1 MARLIFFLLL
11 IANVAFG
18 AYLYF
23 DATSPAA
30 APREINPG
38 VLKIISVT
46 EAGRAQQDAAA
57 AKKVAAS
64 LTGSA
69 CVDFSVKPNDAARA
83 QVSFAAMNIGDRLS
97 LRNVE
102 DYTRFAVS
110 LPAQK
115 DKRLADTL
123 VANLK
128 KAGVKDVSVLGD
140 NTISLGVFSSAEAAQ
155 KAVAD
160 VKAKA
165 KTLANDAQVTPR
177 NPQTAETIFT
187 VKEPNTNMVARLTL
201 MQREFDGSNL
211 RAVACPPVVPVAAVA
226 PVVNAAAIPA
236 KK

>member
-11 IANVAFG
+11 IINIAFG
-18 AYLYF
+18 AYVYF
-23 DATSPAA
+23 NATTPTT

-46 EAGRAQQDAAA
+46 DAGKAQQDAVS

-69 CVDFSVKPNDAARA
+69 CVDFSVKPADAARA
-83 QVSFAAMNIGDRLS
+83 QASFAAMNIGDRLS
-97 LRNVE
+97 VRNVE
-102 DYTRFAVS
+102 EYTRFAVT

-140 NTISLGVFSSAEAAQ
+140 NTISLGVFSSNEAAQ

-177 NPQTAETIFT
+177 NPQSTETIFT
-187 VKEPNTNMVARLTL
+187 VKEPNTSMVARLTL

-211 RAVACPPVVPVAAVA
+211 RAVACPAAVPVAAVA
-226 PVVNAAAIPA
+226 PVVSQTAIPA

>member
-18 AYLYF
+18 AYVYF
-23 DATSPAA
+23 NATSPAA

-83 QVSFAAMNIGDRLS
+83 QVSFTAMNIGDRLS
-97 LRNVE
+97 TRNVD

-128 KAGVKDVSVLGD
+128 KAGVKDVSVLPD
-140 NTISLGVFSSAEAAQ
+140 NTISLGVFSSGEAAQ
-155 KAVAD
+155 KAVAE

-165 KTLANDAQVTPR
+165 KTLANAAQVTPR
-177 NPQTAETIFT
+177 NPQTTEAIFT
-187 VKEPNTNMVARLTL
+187 VKEPDTSMVARLTL

-211 RAVACPPVVPVAAVA
+211 RAVSCPAAVAAVA
-226 PVVNAAAIPA
+226 PVVTEKSIPA

>member
-18 AYLYF
+18 AYVYF
-23 DATSPAA
+23 NATTPAA

-46 EAGRAQQDAAA
+46 DAGKAQQDAAL

-64 LTGSA
+64 LSGSA

-83 QVSFAAMNIGDRLS
+83 QASFAAMNIGDRLS
-97 LRNVE
+97 TRNVD

-140 NTISLGVFSSAEAAQ
+140 NSISLGVFSSAEAAQ
-155 KAVAD
+155 KAVTD

-177 NPQTAETIFT
+177 NPQTTETIFT

-211 RAVACPPVVPVAAVA
+211 RAVACSAAMLVAVVA
-226 PVVNAAAIPA
+226 PVTTETTIPA

>member
-18 AYLYF
+18 AYVYF
-23 DATSPAA
+23 DATTPNET
-30 APREINPG
+30 PREINPG

-46 EAGRAQQDAAA
+46 DAGKAQQDSVA

-64 LTGSA
+64 LSGSA
-69 CVDFSVKPNDAARA
+69 CVDFSVKPADAARA
-83 QVSFAAMNIGDRLS
+83 QASFAAMNFGDRLS

-128 KAGVKDVSVLGD
+128 KAGVKDVSVLPD

-165 KTLANDAQVTPR
+165 KTLANAAQVTPR
-177 NPQTAETIFT
+177 NPQTTETLFT
-187 VKEPNTNMVARLTL
+187 VKEPDTSMVARLTL

-211 RAVACPPVVPVAAVA
+211 RAVACPPVMPVAAVA
-226 PVVNAAAIPA
+226 PVTTGTAAPA